1 MPLRTFAFEFVDAVW
16 QVCVGF
22 GRLRGKNRHIRSH
35 SYEPELGVFVVP
47 GDERYLVQFPAV
59 DLFERIYE
67 IAVEIVGIA
76 VITVV
81 IVNYYEPANLVV
93 FVVFAAVEPER

>member
-1 MPLRTFAFEFVDAVW
+1 MYSLSPVMNGISYSSQPLTF
-16 QVCVGF
+16 
-22 GRLRGKNRHIRSH
+22 
-35 SYEPELGVFVVP
+35 
-47 GDERYLVQFPAV
+47 
-59 DLFERIYE
+59 FERIYE